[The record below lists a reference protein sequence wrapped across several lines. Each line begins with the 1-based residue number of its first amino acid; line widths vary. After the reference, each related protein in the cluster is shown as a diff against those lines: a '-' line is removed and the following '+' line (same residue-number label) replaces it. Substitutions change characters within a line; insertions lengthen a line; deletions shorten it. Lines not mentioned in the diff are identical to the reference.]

1 MMRLLACLGLLL
13 IAGAS
18 ALAAE
23 AEKPVERPD
32 AQKEEEN
39 KHPGPPVIEFDD
51 MIFNLSE
58 PADKKTKNFL
68 KLRMAIE
75 VASTS
80 DIAKVEAKKP
90 ILTDMFV
97 VYMRELRVEDLQGS
111 VGIIRLR
118 GELLHQIAG
127 IVAPVEVKNLLF
139 KEILVQ

>member
-1 MMRLLACLGLLL
+1 MIRLLACLGLFL
-13 IAGAS
+13 IAA
-18 ALAAE
+18 APAFAAE

-39 KHPGPPVIEFDD
+39 KHPGPPVVEFDD
-51 MIFNLSE
+51 MIINLSE
-58 PADKKTKNFL
+58 PSDKRTKSFL

-75 VASTS
+75 LTSTS
-80 DIAKVEAKKP
+80 DIPKVEAKKP
-90 ILTDMFV
+90 ILTDMFI

-127 IVAPVEVKNLLF
+127 IVSPIEVKNLLF